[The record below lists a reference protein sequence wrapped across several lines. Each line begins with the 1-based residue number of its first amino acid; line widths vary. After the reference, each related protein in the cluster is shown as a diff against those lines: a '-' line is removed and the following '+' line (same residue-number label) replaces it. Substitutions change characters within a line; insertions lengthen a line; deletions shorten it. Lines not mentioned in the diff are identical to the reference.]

1 MGFAQWKHHR
11 PKNITKREKI
21 AQMCL
26 HHSNYDGTQSIAKHW
41 WLKLSDFHKPT
52 PSYPFTI
59 RKMLFFLQI
68 SVEVKYLPVCTL
80 FAILFWQ
87 TRCSWW
93 RYLSLKQNN
102 LRSTITVE
110 FIYYLSSP
118 IISNLNWKYLN
129 IVVMEKKKF
138 HHMPPWSHIGF
149 FCIPRFSSKYFQKQL
164 SVHFEPLIVLLS
176 NFLFPPKT
184 SPLPNV
190 DLCSVQSSP
199 NLCWW
204 SSLSS
209 GWNCFQFDL
218 GLSCR
223 VLLQTWAKKDS
234 QFKKEKR
241 TWPGLLHKHRSSKG
255 RCL

>member
-1 MGFAQWKHHR
+1 M
-11 PKNITKREKI
+11 TKTFRFSQTNSFI
-21 AQMCL
+21 
-26 HHSNYDGTQSIAKHW
+26 SIHNTE
-41 WLKLSDFHKPT
+41 DV
-52 PSYPFTI
+52 I
-59 RKMLFFLQI
+59 FLQI

-80 FAILFWQ
+80 FAILFRQ
-87 TRCSWW
+87 TRYSWW
-93 RYLSLKQNN
+93 RYLSLKQNKS
-102 LRSTITVE
+102 RSTITVE
-110 FIYYLSSP
+110 LIYYLSNS

-176 NFLFPPKT
+176 NFLFPPKA

-218 GLSCR
+218 GLSCKVPLR
-223 VLLQTWAKKDS
+223 TWAKKKILDS
-234 QFKKEKR
+234 RKKSA
-241 TWPGLLHKHRSSKG
+241 PGQAFFINIDPQRVDACDEDIHS
-255 RCL
+255 